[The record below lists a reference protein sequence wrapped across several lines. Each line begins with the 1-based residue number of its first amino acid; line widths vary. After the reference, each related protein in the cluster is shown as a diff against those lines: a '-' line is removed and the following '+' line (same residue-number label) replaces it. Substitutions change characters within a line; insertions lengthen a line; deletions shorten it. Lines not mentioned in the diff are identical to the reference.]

1 MHKTGFILAVLG
13 VLTLMCSAVAYM
25 AFRLKPHVEY
35 VTIFSG
41 KDTDDEDD
49 IYYY

>member
-13 VLTLMCSAVAYM
+13 VLTLMCSAVVYM
-25 AFRLKPHVEY
+25 AFRLKPHAEY

-41 KDTDDEDD
+41 KGTDEDD